1 MVPLGSCIVRSNC
14 ICHFGRWKFSCYHWT
29 LDCTCRLD
37 ILLCGKVVISFQIL
51 WSCNAYY
58 AWLIC
63 FTCSTQSHSSILAF
77 GNRTKRFGLVF
88 KVVMLI
94 CLPVPLLLWPIVGV
108 VGSLLGGI
116 GYGFFAPL
124 LATFE
129 AVGENVTNKFYHC
142 FIVSENFCL
151 CIFLCIEI
159 LVEWWINCMFESH
172 WKHATKYFSWKKH
185 WKLAPCLCDLVDY
198 PAFLA

>member
-1 MVPLGSCIVRSNC
+1 MVPLGSCIDRSNC

-94 CLPVPLLLWPIVGV
+94 SFVTLANSWCCWKPFRWNWIWVLCSSSCNFWGCGRECYKQILPLLHCKWEF
-108 VGSLLGGI
+108 LLMYLSMYWNI
-116 GYGFFAPL
+116 
-124 LATFE
+124 
-129 AVGENVTNKFYHC
+129 
-142 FIVSENFCL
+142 
-151 CIFLCIEI
+151 
-159 LVEWWINCMFESH
+159 
-172 WKHATKYFSWKKH
+172 SW
-185 WKLAPCLCDLVDY
+185 VMN
-198 PAFLA
+198 